1 LGAIPRQRHHRVD
14 APEIDL
20 KRFFS
25 EFFGVVNNL
34 RNGYTHL
41 NSRVIVIVVL
51 TSSSVPASRR
61 AKRATIL
68 LVDDDP
74 FQAFGHRSALDG
86 HYASIERAV
95 DASEALIRVEEPG
108 VAETLALI
116 VVGLRLPGMAGPAF
130 VSELSAR
137 APRVPILVIGR
148 IGETP
153 ADYGE
158 ANVQFLP
165 SDPTAEQLLAAVKA
179 ALSKWLRLVA

>member
-1 LGAIPRQRHHRVD
+1 M
-14 APEIDL
+14 
-20 KRFFS
+20 
-25 EFFGVVNNL
+25 VNNL

-41 NSRVIVIVVL
+41 NSRVIIIVVIA
-51 TSSSVPASRR
+51 SSSVPAPIR

-74 FQAFGHRSALDG
+74 FQAFGHRSALER

-130 VSELSAR
+130 VSELAAR
-137 APRVPILVIGR
+137 VPRVPILVIGR
-148 IGETP
+148 AGETST
-153 ADYGE
+153 DYGG
-158 ANVQFLP
+158 AKVQFLP
-165 SDPTAEQLLAAVKA
+165 RDPSAEQLLAAVKA
-179 ALSKWLRLVA
+179 LLSKGLRQVA